1 MITDSEKNSTLSEK
15 TSLFQ
20 ALRVLQEDEDSE
32 ALKTTLE
39 PNESVCMKTGAF
51 TAMIGTQFYYA
62 YKLIHFITF
71 TFLKTVNFG
80 LYCCSIC

>member
-32 ALKTTLE
+32 AQKTTLE

-51 TAMIGTQFYYA
+51 TAMIGTQFSS
-62 YKLIHFITF
+62 LHTNLSVLLLLLFWQQ
-71 TFLKTVNFG
+71 
-80 LYCCSIC
+80 